1 VEELAELPVTG
12 DSALANAEYVDGGR
26 PRARGPPQAAVP
38 VLERALEAFERKGN
52 LVSAEKTRARLE
64 RLTPA

>member
-1 VEELAELPVTG
+1 
-12 DSALANAEYVDGGR
+12 
-26 PRARGPPQAAVP
+26 VP